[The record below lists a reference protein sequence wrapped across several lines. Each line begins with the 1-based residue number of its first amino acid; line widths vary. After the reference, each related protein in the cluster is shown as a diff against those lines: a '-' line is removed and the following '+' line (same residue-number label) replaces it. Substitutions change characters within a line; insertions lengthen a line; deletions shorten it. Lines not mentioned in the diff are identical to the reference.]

1 MEFEAE
7 RFYVKAAE
15 QTQDVGV
22 RRLLGDLAEA
32 EKGHEKHR
40 GQADR
45 PDPQPGRARAK
56 RTRRAGA
63 CSSCNM
69 CSRVS
74 PD

>member
-15 QTQDVGV
+15 QAEDVGV

-32 EKGHEKHR
+32 EKGHEKL
-40 GQADR
+40 A
-45 PDPQPGRARAK
+45 AK
-56 RTRRAGA
+56 LTDQILSPTCAQTKTKRAGA
-63 CSSCNM
+63 CSCCNM
-69 CSRVS
+69 CSRAS